1 MKDFNMDDYSALKG
15 STLVKGLAGSEQLRF
30 DSVESAT
37 VFFAGGISTLMKGA
51 TASAATATGSAVN
64 NTSNTTNVTQN
75 NTFNNS
81 YSGSDVQAQ
90 QNVSKGM
97 KQSAQDATSYMAKG
111 LAYAR

>member
-1 MKDFNMDDYSALKG
+1 M
-15 STLVKGLAGSEQLRF
+15 R
-30 DSVESAT
+30 
-37 VFFAGGISTLMKGA
+37 GA

-81 YSGSDVQAQ
+81 YSGSDVQSQ

>member
-1 MKDFNMDDYSALKG
+1 MISLDLPSLNNGHLSCEALFYGLCG
-15 STLVKGLAGSEQLRF
+15 SFVLLCDVNVMLRMMCHYF
-30 DSVESAT
+30 
-37 VFFAGGISTLMKGA
+37 
-51 TASAATATGSAVN
+51 
-64 NTSNTTNVTQN
+64 
-75 NTFNNS
+75 S